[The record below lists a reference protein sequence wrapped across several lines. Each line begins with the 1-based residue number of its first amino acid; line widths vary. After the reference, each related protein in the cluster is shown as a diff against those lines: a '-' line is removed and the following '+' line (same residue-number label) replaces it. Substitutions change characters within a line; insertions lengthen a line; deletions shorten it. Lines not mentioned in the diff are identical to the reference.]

1 MYFSQMEEPQKE
13 NDKAALTVNETD
25 LEDEDDDV
33 LVDEEVL
40 DIPYQPEMN
49 SDIGA
54 KPLVFF

>member
-1 MYFSQMEEPQKE
+1 MEEPQKE
-13 NDKAALTVNETD
+13 IDKAALTVNETD

-40 DIPYQPEMN
+40 EIPYQPEMN

-54 KPLVFF
+54 KPQVFLR